1 MKKREKNGKLLPV
14 CTCMY
19 LYVTSNTRVVLKSWS
34 INVSF
39 PFVNVIA
46 TNQAQNK
53 GLKRQEQGEMASHL
67 WEWY

>member
-1 MKKREKNGKLLPV
+1 
-14 CTCMY
+14 MY
-19 LYVTSNTRVVLKSWS
+19 LYVTSNTRVVLKSQS

-53 GLKRQEQGEMASHL
+53 GLKRQEQGEIASHL
-67 WEWY
+67 